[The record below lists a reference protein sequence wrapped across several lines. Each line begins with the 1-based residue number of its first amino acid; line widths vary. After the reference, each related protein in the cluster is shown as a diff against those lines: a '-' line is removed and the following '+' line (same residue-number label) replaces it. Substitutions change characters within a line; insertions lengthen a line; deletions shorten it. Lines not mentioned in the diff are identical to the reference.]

1 MLISVINL
9 AQPKIADAELQ
20 KAIRAINIQIAEDF
34 APYWQFG
41 ARLRLEGPVAG
52 NPDAKRLEEIRGDAI
67 LYLWDAPKSEQDDA
81 LGFHDSNF
89 RGIPYGF
96 VFPQISKKLTENWT
110 VTLSHEALEL
120 LADSQAN
127 LLVQGPHPVHAGHLV
142 YHWFEMCDAVQDESY
157 DIDGIAV
164 SNFVLPLYF
173 TPGNESGSRNDFLGT
188 KAKGKTLES
197 FGVNK
202 GGYIGF
208 FDPDKKDDDYF
219 YGRRGLDKRA
229 RQRFAIKTRAG
240 FGRRALRTGRA
251 KSKMAR

>member
-9 AQPKIADAELQ
+9 AQPKIADADLQ
-20 KAIRAINIQIAEDF
+20 KAIRAVNVQIAEDF

-41 ARLRLEGPVAG
+41 ARLRLEGPVG
-52 NPDAKRLEEIRGDAI
+52 RKPDSKRLDEMRGDAI
-67 LYLWDAPKSEQDDA
+67 LYVWDAPESEQDDA
-81 LGFHDSNF
+81 LGFHDTNF
-89 RGIPYGF
+89 KGIPYGF
-96 VFPQISKKLTENWT
+96 VFPQISKKLDENWT

-127 LLVQGPHPVHAGHLV
+127 LLVQGPHPLHPRRLV

-157 DIDGIAV
+157 DINGVAV

-173 TPGNESGSRNDFLGT
+173 TPDSEAGGRNDFLGT
-188 KAKGKTLES
+188 KNKGNTLES

-208 FDPDKKDDDYF
+208 FDPEKKDGDYF
-219 YGRRGLDKRA
+219 YGRRGMDKRA
-229 RQRFAIKTRAG
+229 KRRFAIKTHAG
-240 FGRRALRTGRA
+240 FGRRALRTGR
-251 KSKMAR
+251 SKR

>member
-9 AQPKIADAELQ
+9 AQAKIADADLQ
-20 KAIRAINIQIAEDF
+20 KAIRAINLQIAEDF
-34 APYWQFG
+34 EPYWQFG
-41 ARLRLEGPVAG
+41 ARLRLEGPVVG
-52 NPDAKRLEEIRGDAI
+52 KPDKKRLDEMRGDAI

-81 LGFHDSNF
+81 LGYHDSNF
-89 RGIPYGF
+89 KGIPFGF
-96 VFPQISKKLTENWT
+96 VFPQISKKLSESWT

-127 LLVQGPHPVHAGHLV
+127 LLVQGPHPEEPKRLV

-157 DIDGIAV
+157 EIDGIEV

-173 TPGNESGSRNDFLGT
+173 TPDNESGSRNDFLGT
-188 KAKGKTLES
+188 KNKGKTLES

-208 FDPDKKDDDYF
+208 FDPEKKKDDYF
-219 YGRRGLDKRA
+219 YGRRGMDARA
-229 RQRFAIKTRAG
+229 RKRFSIKTGAG
-240 FGRRALRTGRA
+240 FGRRALRISR
-251 KSKMAR
+251 SK